1 MKQYFFFLLATLCF
15 YHTKAQL
22 TVKTN
27 CPELV
32 VDVLD
37 GKVNGIKPNMPF
49 PEMKTKFSC
58 YTKAAEAD
66 SLKCGGGIF
75 YADKDL
81 YIYTARD
88 YVEVGPKFKG
98 RLTVPLLG
106 ADKSK
111 LFNTLGNPK
120 LKDAGWE
127 AYPTSYG
134 ILIVYFDKK
143 NKINRLIISTRGT
156 DNIQL
161 CE

>member
-1 MKQYFFFLLATLCF
+1 MKLCIFFLSVVLSFLT
-15 YHTKAQL
+15 TQAQL

-37 GKVNGIKPNMPF
+37 GKVNGVKPNMPF

-58 YTKAAEAD
+58 FTKAAEAD

-98 RLTVPLLG
+98 RLTLPLLG

-111 LFNTLGNPK
+111 LFSTLGNPK

-143 NKINRLIISTRGT
+143 NKINRLILSTRGT